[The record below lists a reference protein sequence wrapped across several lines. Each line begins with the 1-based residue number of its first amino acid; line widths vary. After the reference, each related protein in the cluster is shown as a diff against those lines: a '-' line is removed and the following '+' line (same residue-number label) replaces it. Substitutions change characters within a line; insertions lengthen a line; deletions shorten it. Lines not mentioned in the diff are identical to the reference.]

1 MVKERGSRCP
11 RSVSEEEREVIL
23 DLFILPSLAMS
34 STINRVNEKSR
45 TGSEEGR
52 ESKDCPAI
60 TNPALALPRLILR
73 RCAGGEEG

>member
-45 TGSEEGR
+45 TGSEEVFDPG
-52 ESKDCPAI
+52 SLPASDS
-60 TNPALALPRLILR
+60 LSH
-73 RCAGGEEG
+73 GGWQ